1 MSKTFNDIN
10 KIKKH
15 KDEYQPKR
23 MKVEKITKEALNI
36 LSNLRINIYQRL
48 YYLITTPVEDW
59 KQFDFLSSKT
69 KIENFIE
76 KIETEIKKVKS
87 DNYNFEKYRTAILCI
102 IGKNADKFNPAII
115 KNMYIAKLQTIIF
128 IIKENNNDN
137 DIKEVKNTTLSR

>member
-1 MSKTFNDIN
+1 M
-10 KIKKH
+10 
-15 KDEYQPKR
+15 
-23 MKVEKITKEALNI
+23 
-36 LSNLRINIYQRL
+36 
-48 YYLITTPVEDW
+48 YYLITTPVENW